1 MGQAA
6 ADAVS
11 GGKVQGAEGCEATL
25 KPVAVAAVD
34 VMSGVTATLKR
45 TVTGAETRTVTGTL
59 TGTVTGSLATLRD
72 TLRQGLRWAAVLGAG
87 VLMAGCGGGPSQ
99 RTAAAPATSPAA
111 SARPASPASPAPV
124 PAPEVPAAL
133 VNAQGRLDPPHAVS
147 THEEL
152 RHQAALRL
160 VAANPDGTYMGEVPA
175 VLLAIPVLEV
185 ELNRDGS
192 VRNIRVLRR
201 PGQAVDTIELAMAA
215 VRKAAP
221 YGDVSHLPHP
231 WKFNEVF
238 LFNNDR
244 RFKPRTLD

>member
-1 MGQAA
+1 MRVTTMNSTMTGLTAGDAA
-6 ADAVS
+6 RL
-11 GGKVQGAEGCEATL
+11 GGVPGTDGTDGTGGAER
-25 KPVAVAAVD
+25 VD
-34 VMSGVTATLKR
+34 GSGSQALAGVTAPAGLC
-45 TVTGAETRTVTGTL
+45 GA
-59 TGTVTGSLATLRD
+59 LRH
-72 TLRQGLRWAAVLGAG
+72 GWRWVAVLGAG

-99 RTAAAPATSPAA
+99 RGATAPTAPTTAPAA
-111 SARPASPASPAPV
+111 SARPASPLSPAPV
-124 PAPEVPAAL
+124 PAPEAPAPL
-133 VNAQGRLDPPHAVS
+133 VNAQGRLEPPHAVS

-160 VAANPDGTYMGEVPA
+160 VAANPDATYMGEVPA

>member
-1 MGQAA
+1 MRVTTMNSMTTGRAA
-6 ADAVS
+6 GRAARWGAVHGTN
-11 GGKVQGAEGCEATL
+11 GGAGAYGTHGTDGGDGGDGGLAL
-25 KPVAVAAVD
+25 G
-34 VMSGVTATLKR
+34 GVTAS
-45 TVTGAETRTVTGTL
+45 
-59 TGTVTGSLATLRD
+59 GSLRGALRH
-72 TLRQGLRWAAVLGAG
+72 GLRWAAVLGAG

-99 RTAAAPATSPAA
+99 RSAPAPATSPAA
-111 SARPASPASPAPV
+111 SARPASPVSPAPV
-124 PAPEVPAAL
+124 PAPETPAAL

-160 VAANPDGTYMGEVPA
+160 VAANPDATYMGEVPA

>member
-1 MGQAA
+1 MNARMTGVATGD
-6 ADAVS
+6 ADRIERTDA
-11 GGKVQGAEGCEATL
+11 AEG
-25 KPVAVAAVD
+25 AVVQRPD
-34 VMSGVTATLKR
+34 VR
-45 TVTGAETRTVTGTL
+45 GA
-59 TGTVTGSLATLRD
+59 
-72 TLRQGLRWAAVLGAG
+72 LRQGLRWAAVIGAG

-99 RTAAAPATSPAA
+99 RSPAA
-111 SARPASPASPAPV
+111 PTTSTTAGSGANARPASPASPAPV
-124 PAPEVPAAL
+124 TPAETPSAL
-133 VNAQGRLDPPHAVS
+133 VNAQGRLAPPHAVA

-160 VAANPDGTYMGEVPA
+160 VAANPDATYMGEVPA
-175 VLLAIPVLEV
+175 VLLAIPVLEI

>member
-1 MGQAA
+1 MP
-6 ADAVS
+6 VS
-11 GGKVQGAEGCEATL
+11 
-25 KPVAVAAVD
+25 
-34 VMSGVTATLKR
+34 
-45 TVTGAETRTVTGTL
+45 TL
-59 TGTVTGSLATLRD
+59 TVNNVSRAAGAV
-72 TLRQGLRWAAVLGAG
+72 RQGLRWAAVIGAG

-99 RTAAAPATSPAA
+99 RGSEAAPSAASVRPAPTVSPAYPTSPLAP
-111 SARPASPASPAPV
+111 SPGSSPESPAS
-124 PAPEVPAAL
+124 L
-133 VNAQGRLDPPHAVS
+133 LNAQGRLEPPHAVS
-147 THEEL
+147 SHEEL

-160 VAANPDGTYMGEVPA
+160 VAANPDATYMGEVPA
-175 VLLAIPVLEV
+175 VLLAIPVLEI

-215 VRKAAP
+215 VRRAAP

>member
-1 MGQAA
+1 MDTVGQACEKL
-6 ADAVS
+6 AVDR
-11 GGKVQGAEGCEATL
+11 A
-25 KPVAVAAVD
+25 AVAEAAHAPGRVAA
-34 VMSGVTATLKR
+34 GPAR
-45 TVTGAETRTVTGTL
+45 W
-59 TGTVTGSLATLRD
+59 
-72 TLRQGLRWAAVLGAG
+72 RWAARLGLSVL
-87 VLMAGCGGGPSQ
+87 LAGCGGQVQQASAPPAPS
-99 RTAAAPATSPAA
+99 RAEP
-111 SARPASPASPAPV
+111 ARPATPRPLPTPELAPAQVAAP
-124 PAPEVPAAL
+124 
-133 VNAQGRLDPPHAVS
+133 GRLEPPHAVS
-147 THEEL
+147 THDEL

-160 VAANPDGTYMGEVPA
+160 VAANPDRTYTGEVPA

-238 LFNNDR
+238 LFNDDR

>member
-1 MGQAA
+1 MNARMTGAQTFD
-6 ADAVS
+6 ADRIERTHA
-11 GGKVQGAEGCEATL
+11 AEGVVL
-25 KPVAVAAVD
+25 GWPAA
-34 VMSGVTATLKR
+34 R
-45 TVTGAETRTVTGTL
+45 GAM
-59 TGTVTGSLATLRD
+59 
-72 TLRQGLRWAAVLGAG
+72 RQGLRWAAVIGAG

-99 RTAAAPATSPAA
+99 RSPSTSTTSTTSTTASPGAN
-111 SARPASPASPAPV
+111 ARPASPVSPAPV
-124 PAPEVPAAL
+124 APAESPSAL
-133 VNAQGRLDPPHAVS
+133 LNAQGRLEPPHAVA

-160 VAANPDGTYMGEVPA
+160 VAANPDATYMGEVPA
-175 VLLAIPVLEV
+175 VLLAIPVLEI

>member
-1 MGQAA
+1 MR
-6 ADAVS
+6 VS
-11 GGKVQGAEGCEATL
+11 
-25 KPVAVAAVD
+25 
-34 VMSGVTATLKR
+34 
-45 TVTGAETRTVTGTL
+45 TL
-59 TGTVTGSLATLRD
+59 TVKNVTRGAD
-72 TLRQGLRWAAVLGAG
+72 VVRQGLRWAAVIGAG

-99 RTAAAPATSPAA
+99 RGSETAPPVASTRPGPAAAPTSPG
-111 SARPASPASPAPV
+111 SPLTPSPGSS
-124 PAPEVPAAL
+124 PESPSSL
-133 VNAQGRLDPPHAVS
+133 INAQGRLEPPHAVTS
-147 THEEL
+147 HEEL

-160 VAANPDGTYMGEVPA
+160 VAANPDATYMGEVPA

-215 VRKAAP
+215 VRRAAP

>member
-1 MGQAA
+1 MNQPKSACAGAFSLWSHG
-6 ADAVS
+6 V
-11 GGKVQGAEGCEATL
+11 VQGAANG
-25 KPVAVAAVD
+25 PVGRPVLVP
-34 VMSGVTATLKR
+34 MSRSSGVAR
-45 TVTGAETRTVTGTL
+45 V
-59 TGTVTGSLATLRD
+59 
-72 TLRQGLRWAAVLGAG
+72 GLRWAASLGLT
-87 VLMAGCGGGPSQ
+87 VVMAGCGGPSPRVPAAPSTVSAQ
-99 RTAAAPATSPAA
+99 PARPAAPAQGPVQG
-111 SARPASPASPAPV
+111 PEAPT
-124 PAPEVPAAL
+124 AL
-133 VNAQGRLDPPHAVS
+133 VNSQGRLEPPHAVS

-160 VAANPDGTYMGEVPA
+160 VAANPDATYMGEVPA

-215 VRKAAP
+215 VRRAAP